1 MVVLQMREKQMKP
14 KILTVKEFQGIK
26 KEDLGERNF
35 TLLEEFI
42 EENSGDDVEERLSD
56 FLRISS
62 HKGVKVIKPR
72 NYHTRY

>member
-1 MVVLQMREKQMKP
+1 M
-14 KILTVKEFQGIK
+14 KILTVREFQGIK

-56 FLRISS
+56 FFRI
-62 HKGVKVIKPR
+62 
-72 NYHTRY
+72 